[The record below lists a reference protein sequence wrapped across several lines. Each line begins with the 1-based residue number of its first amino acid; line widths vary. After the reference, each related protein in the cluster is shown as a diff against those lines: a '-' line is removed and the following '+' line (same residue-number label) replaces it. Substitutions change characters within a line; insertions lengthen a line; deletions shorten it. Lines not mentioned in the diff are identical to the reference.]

1 MKEVIHTPSA
11 PNPIGPYSQAIK
23 TDSFIFLSGQIPVNP
38 RNGLLVEADITLQT
52 KQVFSNIAAVLEAAG
67 SSFLKV
73 VNTTIFLTDMND
85 FPVVNELYASY
96 FNSEK
101 APARSTVQVSSLPLG
116 SLVEIEMI
124 AEI

>member
-1 MKEVIHTPSA
+1 M
-11 PNPIGPYSQAIK
+11 
-23 TDSFIFLSGQIPVNP
+23 
-38 RNGLLVEADITLQT
+38 
-52 KQVFSNIAAVLEAAG
+52 AAVLEAAG

-73 VNTTIFLTDMND
+73 VKTTIFLTDMND

-96 FNSEK
+96 FNNEEK